1 MCKLKFSL
9 PVYNKYGNTANRQ
22 TSKPANKKNATIVIF
37 RYSRATLRTGQL
49 DSLDS
54 CTAIHTNLI
63 LCAYQK
69 LSTYIS
75 SAISI

>member
-1 MCKLKFSL
+1 MNKIASMQTQQTGKL
-9 PVYNKYGNTANRQ
+9 ANH
-22 TSKPANKKNATIVIF
+22 SKQEKRNYYLY
-37 RYSRATLRTGQL
+37 RYYSRATLRTGQL